1 MLPRDA
7 DATRARLVGAA
18 TAEFAECGIAGARVD
33 RIAAAARANKA
44 QIYHYFGSKQGLFAA
59 VLSGYAERASASD
72 YFDAD
77 DLPGTAAAIFDQF
90 EENPELARLTTWY
103 RLEAGGS
110 DAAMPAAWAAN
121 DAKIAAIAAA
131 QATGRVTD
139 AMPASVL
146 LGLMLTIA
154 TSWVDLPPEFASLER
169 DFTTAERRGFVI
181 EAVRRL
187 IAV

>member
-1 MLPRDA
+1 
-7 DATRARLVGAA
+7 
-18 TAEFAECGIAGARVD
+18 
-33 RIAAAARANKA
+33 
-44 QIYHYFGSKQGLFAA
+44 
-59 VLSGYAERASASD
+59 
-72 YFDAD
+72 
-77 DLPGTAAAIFDQF
+77 
-90 EENPELARLTTWY
+90 
-103 RLEAGGS
+103 
-110 DAAMPAAWAAN
+110 MPAAWAAN

>member
-103 RLEAGGS
+103 RLEAGAPTRRCPRPGRRTTRRSPPSPPPRPPAGS
-110 DAAMPAAWAAN
+110 PMRCP
-121 DAKIAAIAAA
+121 
-131 QATGRVTD
+131 RRCC
-139 AMPASVL
+139 
-146 LGLMLTIA
+146 
-154 TSWVDLPPEFASLER
+154 WV
-169 DFTTAERRGFVI
+169 
-181 EAVRRL
+181 
-187 IAV
+187 